1 MDLTYIDNLSLEDL
15 MCNILPPG
23 SIIKKEK
30 GKTYWQW
37 SSEIIGNEG
46 WVIAQQEEESFK
58 GFIIRVIKELIES
71 HHRYHQHGSTSI
83 HTGEGDR
90 DQIEEV
96 SDQDDST
103 GS

>member
-30 GKTYWQW
+30 SYWQW

-46 WVIAQQEEESFK
+46 WIIDQEEGESFK
-58 GFIIRVIKELIES
+58 GFVIRVVKELIES
-71 HHRYHQHGSTSI
+71 HHRYHKDGNTSI

-90 DQIEEV
+90 DKTDEV
-96 SDQDDST
+96 SDQENSN